1 MTMLN
6 IFTDGLHFITHLND
20 YLQTWM
26 QEYGSWLYGIL
37 FLIVFVE
44 TGLVVMP
51 FLPGDSL
58 LFAAGALAA
67 NPANEFSLAILIPL
81 LIAAALMGDNVNY
94 MVGSKIGVRIFDL
107 KWKLLKREYLDQTH
121 SFFEKHGGKAIILAR
136 FVPIVRTFA
145 PFAAGLGTM
154 TYKKFIT
161 FCITGAV
168 LWVCSISTAGY
179 LLGTNPWVQKNFEI
193 VVFAI
198 IGISLLPVVFQV
210 VKTKFASK

>member
-58 LFAAGALAA
+58 SDARVTLLDDPGGRQPCAA
-67 NPANEFSLAILIPL
+67 PP
-81 LIAAALMGDNVNY
+81 
-94 MVGSKIGVRIFDL
+94 
-107 KWKLLKREYLDQTH
+107 
-121 SFFEKHGGKAIILAR
+121 
-136 FVPIVRTFA
+136 
-145 PFAAGLGTM
+145 
-154 TYKKFIT
+154 
-161 FCITGAV
+161 
-168 LWVCSISTAGY
+168 
-179 LLGTNPWVQKNFEI
+179 
-193 VVFAI
+193 
-198 IGISLLPVVFQV
+198 
-210 VKTKFASK
+210 